1 VTQKFN
7 YQIAGG
13 ILESLWYGNTW
24 KLSHGWQTEKNQ
36 NNFIFR
42 YGFIIQSFLKC

>member
-1 VTQKFN
+1 VPQNFKKFY

-24 KLSHGWQTEKNQ
+24 KLSHGWQAEKMYT
-36 NNFIFR
+36 I
-42 YGFIIQSFLKC
+42 